1 MWLDPLPWVIGVA
14 MLTGALANSV
24 SGIGFGLVCAPLL
37 ALVMDPRQAA
47 ALTVLMSCPNSA
59 VVLLHDRRS
68 VRVRDAALILVPGVL
83 TAPLWAI
90 ALAKVDQTNLARAA
104 GATVLISVALLAGGF
119 RSKRLTGTGG
129 AVIAGSAAS
138 AMTLM
143 AAVGGPPVALYALN
157 VGWEA
162 SRTRGTIQA
171 IFLPLGVVALI
182 ALGAPPWQASIYVPA
197 VVGLAMGLLVG
208 APAAR
213 YVSPRVARAVT
224 LLLAAASATALLL
237 TA

>member
-1 MWLDPLPWVIGVA
+1 MWLEPLPWVIGAA

-24 SGIGFGLVCAPLL
+24 SGIGFGLVSAPLL

-59 VVLLHDRRS
+59 VVLIHDRRS
-68 VRVRDAALILVPGVL
+68 VRLRDAALILVPGVL
-83 TAPLWAI
+83 TAPVWAI

-104 GATVLISVALLAGGF
+104 GATVLVSVALLAGGL
-119 RSKRLTGTGG
+119 RCQRLTGLGG
-129 AVIAGSAAS
+129 AVVAGAAAS

-157 VGWEA
+157 VGWDA
-162 SRTRGTIQA
+162 SRTRATIQA
-171 IFLPLGVVALI
+171 IFLPLGVVAVI
-182 ALGAPPWQASIYVPA
+182 ALGTPPWESSIYVPA
-197 VVGLAMGLLVG
+197 VVGLALGLLVG

-224 LLLAAASATALLL
+224 LLLAAASATTLLL